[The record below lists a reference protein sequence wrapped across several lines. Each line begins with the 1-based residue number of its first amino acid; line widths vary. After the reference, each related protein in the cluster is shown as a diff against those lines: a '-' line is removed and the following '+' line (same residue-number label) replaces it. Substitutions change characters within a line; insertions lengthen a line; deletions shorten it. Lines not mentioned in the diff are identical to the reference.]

1 MGSSNVTVPRWI
13 QSRLGGPRRVSV
25 GLCCWCCADG
35 TLPSPPL
42 WRVSPGAWGL
52 WLSAAR
58 VWSVGGAVA
67 LAGHGAA
74 LTWQD
79 DGRGPPRCS
88 VLDKSS
94 LVGNITISKSN
105 GVVCSHVQLY
115 RLDSGN
121 RTGIHTPLPQSIHYT
136 HAGGSTTSKLITLYV
151 AHYAV
156 QSAPNA
162 TNDLKAPATPTRSGA
177 HVSRQLASGVR

>member
-1 MGSSNVTVPRWI
+1 M
-13 QSRLGGPRRVSV
+13 

-105 GVVCSHVQLY
+105 GVVCSHVQLQATVY
-115 RLDSGN
+115 SGKAVFTHLSP
-121 RTGIHTPLPQSIHYT
+121 RVYT
-136 HAGGSTTSKLITLYV
+136 RGGLTTSKLITLYV

-162 TNDLKAPATPTRSGA
+162 TNDLKAPAAPTRSGA